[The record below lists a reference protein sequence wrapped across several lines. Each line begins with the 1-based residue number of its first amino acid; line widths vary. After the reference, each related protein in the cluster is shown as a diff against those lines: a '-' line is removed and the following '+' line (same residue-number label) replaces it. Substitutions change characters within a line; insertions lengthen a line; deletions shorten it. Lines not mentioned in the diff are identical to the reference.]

1 MIARRESGYGTVIE
15 ISPTLS
21 RYGRNLRGV
30 CGCVGLWFAAGFVQ
44 NFAERN
50 GDMDFEGLRG
60 LGAIEDFAVER
71 IDFASKAWVQ
81 ALIKRNRVVVLA
93 TTDGAKPW
101 VAPLEYMADEDL
113 NLYFFSPT
121 ETRHVQ
127 HLEANSAVAAT
138 VIDHKQPIVTPTAT
152 VFLNGVQMECTA
164 TRVPPELLTDAL
176 KTAIETSDI
185 SIPPYAVFKIVPHR
199 IYVPRFQN
207 GIHTRIEV
215 DIA

>member
-1 MIARRESGYGTVIE
+1 MCRHAALSPHQHDIEPLWADFDARLWLCRV
-15 ISPTLS
+15 
-21 RYGRNLRGV
+21 GV
-30 CGCVGLWFAAGFVQ
+30 VAGFVQ
-44 NFAERN
+44 NCAKKG

-60 LGAIEDFAVER
+60 LGAIEDFAVQR
-71 IDFASKAWVQ
+71 PDFATKTWVQ
-81 ALIKRNRVVVLA
+81 GLIKRNRVVMLA

-121 ETRHVQ
+121 ETRHAQ
-127 HLEANSAVAAT
+127 HLEANSTAAAT
-138 VIDHKQPIVTPTAT
+138 VIDYKQPIVTPTAT

-164 TRVPPELLTDAL
+164 TRIPPELLTDAL
-176 KTAIETSDI
+176 KTVIETADI
-185 SIPPYAVFKIVPHR
+185 SIPPNAAFKIVPHR
-199 IYVPRFQN
+199 IYVPKFQN